1 MSIDLFQRI
10 TTLWGIPSL
19 IFATAT
25 GAVGE
30 PQPNQ
35 PAMEQVAA
43 IERELGGR
51 IGVAAI
57 DTGNGQCIAY
67 RKAERFPMCSTLKF
81 LAVAAAA
88 QSRANSCGSL
98 FSRINQIDR
107 GRRSCFCGDRKDYRR
122 YALSWWAA
130 RHEYC

>member
-43 IERELGGR
+43 IERDLGGR

-57 DTGNGQCIAY
+57 DTGNGQRI
-67 RKAERFPMCSTLKF
+67 RSQLEDTSRTL
-81 LAVAAAA
+81 
-88 QSRANSCGSL
+88 
-98 FSRINQIDR
+98 INTV
-107 GRRSCFCGDRKDYRR
+107 SGDMD
-122 YALSWWAA
+122 
-130 RHEYC
+130 